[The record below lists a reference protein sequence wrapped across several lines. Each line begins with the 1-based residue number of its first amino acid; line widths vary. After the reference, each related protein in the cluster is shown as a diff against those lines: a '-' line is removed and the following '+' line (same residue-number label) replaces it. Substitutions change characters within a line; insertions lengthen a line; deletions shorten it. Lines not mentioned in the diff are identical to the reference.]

1 MPIWLSLLSALYL
14 TGVWAILK
22 KRAKDTNDQ
31 TLDSFNKLLPSNLKI
46 TKSWETLDVR
56 PGIEQKWLN
65 IIINKN

>member
-31 TLDSFNKLLPSNLKI
+31 TLDRIVSYAYVVGLMLFFLIGYLWDK
-46 TKSWETLDVR
+46 
-56 PGIEQKWLN
+56 
-65 IIINKN
+65 